1 MNADQAADWPRLAE
15 ARGSPRHDLTLRG
28 ASGEPAG
35 RSLCHLLSTQALQIY
50 VIVSALC
57 TRHPLLMSP
66 VAFAHHLMTG
76 AGMFV
81 SLRPFGHSRTG
92 LFFGVT
98 ELSTIPLDVIDLF
111 KGATPSPG
119 RWPQAAISSLA
130 CPGCGQGACLL
141 WPPLSALGARLRPLC
156 QVAAP
161 RLQAAAHAVP
171 AYRARQQD
179 YLRALIPR
187 TARGP
192 RDTRQVGPS
201 QP

>member
-1 MNADQAADWPRLAE
+1 M
-15 ARGSPRHDLTLRG
+15 TLRG

-76 AGMFV
+76 AGMCI

-111 KGATPSPG
+111 KGLKPSAAS
-119 RWPQAAISSLA
+119 WPQAAISPLA
-130 CPGCGQGACLL
+130 SPAPKAPAVAVCGAPKARAVAALHRLGRAPSA
-141 WPPLSALGARLRPLC
+141 PPLAKFLHPGFKQLRTQFPRTELVSKITFALSFLGLRVGLVTHARWALSNPTHS
-156 QVAAP
+156 QPQAAP
-161 RLQAAAHAVP
+161 P
-171 AYRARQQD
+171 A
-179 YLRALIPR
+179 
-187 TARGP
+187 
-192 RDTRQVGPS
+192 
-201 QP
+201 

>member
-1 MNADQAADWPRLAE
+1 MWPAGINADQAADWPRLAE

-76 AGMFV
+76 AGMCI

-111 KGATPSPG
+111 KGATSSAGRVAPGGDLFTCLPWLRPRRHPAVAALQRLGRAPSATLPSCCT
-119 RWPQAAISSLA
+119 QASSSCA
-130 CPGCGQGACLL
+130 RSSRVP
-141 WPPLSALGARLRPLC
+141 SSSARLSSRSPSSDC
-156 QVAAP
+156 
-161 RLQAAAHAVP
+161 
-171 AYRARQQD
+171 
-179 YLRALIPR
+179 AL
-187 TARGP
+187 A
-192 RDTRQVGPS
+192 S
-201 QP
+201 